1 MSPQRL
7 FRTVATAEAV
17 TWALLLA
24 GMFLKYVTETTE
36 LGVRVFGMAHGIVF
50 IAYCLTVAFV
60 WLGQRWSTRFGLL
73 ALACA
78 VPPFATVAFDRW
90 AERRG
95 RLAQGWRLGAGGEQP
110 SGLLERAQAWM
121 LRRPAQAVGL
131 GVVAVLA
138 LTAVALVAGPP
149 VPAQG

>member
-17 TWALLLA
+17 AWALLLV

-50 IAYCLTVAFV
+50 IAYCLTVAFG
-60 WLGQRWSTRFGLL
+60 WLGERWSTRHGLL

-78 VPPFATVAFDRW
+78 VPPFATMAFDRW

-95 RLAQGWRLGAGGEQP
+95 LLAQAWRLGAGGEQ
-110 SGLLERAQAWM
+110 
-121 LRRPAQAVGL
+121 
-131 GVVAVLA
+131 
-138 LTAVALVAGPP
+138 
-149 VPAQG
+149 